1 MFSVEEVMTT
11 DLLTLPVTA
20 TVNQAI
26 VLMARQHIRHIPLVN
41 NKGELKGLV
50 SDRDL
55 LRSHDNQER
64 PVSEIMTKN
73 VVTVDEHASIRT
85 TANYLSTHKIGC
97 LPVTSDGKLTGIITE
112 TDFIAVAANLLEQLE
127 LSEPVEENIR

>member
-1 MFSVEEVMTT
+1 
-11 DLLTLPVTA
+11 
-20 TVNQAI
+20 
-26 VLMARQHIRHIPLVN
+26 MARQHIRHIPLVN